1 MLQTEGETFLDE
13 QKLKEFV
20 VSSPCVTRNTKV
32 IQAEINTPQNNI
44 NTQHTHT
51 HRTPSN
57 YVDTYKR
64 Q

>member
-1 MLQTEGETFLDE
+1 MLQTEGETLLDE
-13 QKLKEFV
+13 QKLKGFV
-20 VSSPCVTRNTKV
+20 ASSPCVTRNTKV

-44 NTQHTHT
+44 NTHTQDT
-51 HRTPSN
+51 KKSN